1 LAQPFDVRQGQ
12 TTGEPVVVA
21 EGVAFGATSRLGA
34 ASASNHGTLVYA
46 GAAIRHDPLTWY
58 DREGKKLG
66 TAGEPDQYEGIRI
79 SPDGNRV
86 AFDRRGEVWQLEFAR
101 GIPTRVAFGGGND
114 PLWSPDSQ
122 RIAYWKGAP
131 PNLFSR
137 RTNGTGDEERLIES
151 HDTLRT
157 QDWSHDGRFLL
168 YLVNSNDLSLNTQ
181 VDLWILPMTGDSKP
195 VPFLSTPFREGRGQF
210 SPDGKWV
217 AYTSDET
224 GRNEV
229 YVQSF
234 PAGGSKWQISSKGGD
249 WVRWRKDTK
258 EIFYVAPDRK
268 VMSVATQTLSGSL
281 EFGTPRALFT
291 IPLALATSGDTY
303 TYDVTPD
310 GQRFLASVPTA
321 DAESPPMTV
330 ILNWQTELSTAKK

>member
-1 LAQPFDVRQGQ
+1 
-12 TTGEPVVVA
+12 
-21 EGVAFGATSRLGA
+21 
-34 ASASNHGTLVYA
+34 
-46 GAAIRHDPLTWY
+46 
-58 DREGKKLG
+58 
-66 TAGEPDQYEGIRI
+66 
-79 SPDGNRV
+79 
-86 AFDRRGEVWQLEFAR
+86 
-101 GIPTRVAFGGGND
+101 
-114 PLWSPDSQ
+114 
-122 RIAYWKGAP
+122 
-131 PNLFSR
+131 
-137 RTNGTGDEERLIES
+137 
-151 HDTLRT
+151 
-157 QDWSHDGRFLL
+157 
-168 YLVNSNDLSLNTQ
+168 
-181 VDLWILPMTGDSKP
+181 MTGDSKP